1 MLFMRQLVF
10 LVFLSSTLSAQDNL
24 SVFDA
29 YMKAETKLYGFNGN
43 VLVAK
48 GGQIIYQNSFGYANY
63 TTRTLLDR
71 NSVFDCGSIAKEFTA
86 MGILL
91 LKDKGLISYSDSLRK
106 FFPQLPYM
114 NVTIQQL
121 LTHTSGMPNGF
132 ALVEEYFDHSKTA
145 TNNDLIGLLASK
157 KPPLLFQPGE
167 NLMYSGTAFNMLA
180 SIIEKISG
188 QSYENYMYKE
198 VFKPLGLTHTR
209 VATGTR
215 STKKIPGLAAGY
227 EYSDSLRRYVSTDS
241 IESGWR
247 DYFAGITGEGMIVT
261 TTGDLLKWDRALKN
275 HKLLTETTQREMLSV
290 HAQKKFPSV
299 SFGYG
304 IIIGKNDFGD
314 FVYHNGSFPGY
325 LSMHLRY
332 TDDDLTVIVLSNNE
346 SQADFIAEGLSAIAL
361 NKTIAM
367 PYRHQELTNNTVS
380 SRYTGK
386 YTMALTRPPHTAVFP
401 VEFVNRN
408 NVLFIHS
415 AFGPDL
421 ELKPESDKKF
431 FFANG
436 TDQQIEFESGMNGNV
451 SKVWHT
457 AWGVRKEMV
466 KVE

>member
-10 LVFLSSTLSAQDNL
+10 LLLLPPALSAQNNL
-24 SVFDA
+24 TLFDT
-29 YMKAETKLYGFNGN
+29 YMNAESSLYGFNGN
-43 VLVAK
+43 VVVAK
-48 GGQIIYQNSFGYANY
+48 GGQVIYQKSFGYANY
-63 TTRTLLDR
+63 ATKAALDK

-132 ALVEEYFDHSKTA
+132 ALVAQYFDHSKVA
-145 TNNDLIGLLASK
+145 TNNDLISLLESK
-157 KPPLLFQPGE
+157 KPPFLFQPGE
-167 NLMYSGTAFNMLA
+167 NLMYSGTAFNLLA

-188 QSYENYMYKE
+188 QSYEKYMDKE

-209 VATGTR
+209 VATGAR
-215 STKKIPGLAAGY
+215 SANNVPGFATGY
-227 EYSDSLRRYVSTDS
+227 VYSDSLHRYVLADS
-241 IESGWR
+241 VDFGWR
-247 DYFAGITGEGMIVT
+247 SYFAGITGEGMIVT
-261 TTGDLLKWDRALKN
+261 TSGDLLKWDRALKN
-275 HKLLTETTQREMLSV
+275 HALLSEATQREMLSV
-290 HAQKKFPSV
+290 HAQKKFPLV

-304 IIIGKNDFGD
+304 IIIGKNDFGN
-314 FVYHNGSFPGY
+314 FIYHNGSFPGY

-332 TDDDLTVIVLSNNE
+332 IDDDLTVIVLSNNE

-361 NKTIAM
+361 NKPIVM
-367 PYRHQELTNNTVS
+367 PYRHKEATQSLVS
-380 SRYTGK
+380 EQYVGK

-401 VEFVNRN
+401 VEFVSRN
-408 NVLFIHS
+408 KRLFIHS

-436 TDQQIEFESGMNGNV
+436 TDQQIEFETAMNGDI

-466 KVE
+466 KIE

>member
-1 MLFMRQLVF
+1 MLFMRQL
-10 LVFLSSTLSAQDNL
+10 LLLLFLSPAVSAQNNL

-29 YMKAETKLYGFNGN
+29 YMNAESKLYGFNGN

-63 TTRTLLDR
+63 TTKTALNE

-114 NVTIQQL
+114 NVSIQQL

-132 ALVEEYFDHSKTA
+132 ALVEQYFDHSKMA
-145 TNNDLIGLLASK
+145 TNNDLINLLESK
-157 KPPLLFQPGE
+157 KPPFLFQPGE
-167 NLMYSGTAFNMLA
+167 NLMYSGTAFNLLA

-188 QSYENYMYKE
+188 QSYQSYMDKE

-209 VATGTR
+209 VATGKR
-215 STKKIPGLAAGY
+215 STSSIPGLAVGY
-227 EYSDSLRRYVSTDS
+227 EYSDSLHKYVLADS
-241 IESGWR
+241 VESDWGS
-247 DYFAGITGEGMIVT
+247 YFAGITGEGMIVT

-304 IIIGKNDFGD
+304 IIIGKNEFGN
-314 FVYHNGSFPGY
+314 FIFHNGSFPGY

-361 NKTIAM
+361 NKTISM
-367 PYRHQELTNNTVS
+367 PYRHKELTQNTVPDE
-380 SRYTGK
+380 YVGK

-401 VEFVNRN
+401 VEFVNRD

-415 AFGPDL
+415 SFGPDL
-421 ELKPESDKKF
+421 ALKPESGNKF

-436 TDQQIEFESGMNGNV
+436 TDQQIEFEIGTGGKV
-451 SKVWHT
+451 SRVWHT
-457 AWGVRKEMV
+457 AWGVKKEMA
-466 KVE
+466 KIE